1 MSTLD
6 KLKQIL
12 RQTEFAKGLTLYLN
26 QIIPERLFLDA
37 KQWQLSIDEYLAA
50 IEDDS
55 AQHTV
60 VLSAQL
66 SYQGIK
72 SFLAFHANKFF
83 QEKSVSTVRVLSKKE
98 YEQHAQWLSLK
109 DKAFDVVFEIDG
121 ELCALEIKL
130 TQSNTGFTG
139 ATHSTSKVN
148 DYLLIYVDIDR
159 QAKVADGVNFVKS
172 MFIAVTK
179 LDEAVWHGAALSNS
193 SWTSFKFRVF
203 DAEGKKQDYSSD
215 LICGTLRE
223 NRVFYSL
230 EGEQMSHL

>member
-1 MSTLD
+1 MILLE
-6 KLKQIL
+6 KLKNSL
-12 RQTEFAKGLTLYLN
+12 RQSEFAQELTLYLN
-26 QIIPERLFLDA
+26 KIIPEKLFHDA
-37 KQWQLSIDEYLAA
+37 EILELSIDDYLAC
-50 IEDDS
+50 IEDDK

-72 SFLAFHANKFF
+72 AFLAFHANEIFRK
-83 QEKSVSTVRVLSKKE
+83 KGLSHIRILTIKE
-98 YEQHAQWLSLK
+98 YQEHANWALLR

-130 TQSNTGFTG
+130 TQSNSGFSG

-159 QAKVADGVNFVKS
+159 QCKVTTGANFVKS

-179 LDEAVWHGAALSNS
+179 LDEAAWRGTALSNS
-193 SWTSFKFRVF
+193 SWTSFKFRMF
-203 DAEGKKQDYSSD
+203 DAQGNKIDYRND
-215 LICGTLRE
+215 LIFGNLKE
-223 NRVFYSL
+223 NRVFYTL
-230 EGEQMSHL
+230 QGEKI

>member
-1 MSTLD
+1 MILLE
-6 KLKQIL
+6 KLKNSL
-12 RQTEFAKGLTLYLN
+12 RQSEFAQELTLYLN
-26 QIIPERLFLDA
+26 KIIPEKLFHDA
-37 KQWQLSIDEYLAA
+37 EILELSIDDYLAC
-50 IEDDS
+50 IEDDK

-72 SFLAFHANKFF
+72 AFLAFHANEIFRK
-83 QEKSVSTVRVLSKKE
+83 KGLNHIRILTIKE
-98 YEQHAQWLSLK
+98 YEEHANWALLR

-130 TQSNTGFTG
+130 TQSNSGFTG

-159 QAKVADGVNFVKS
+159 QRKVTTGANFVKS

-179 LDEAVWHGAALSNS
+179 LDEAAWRGTALSNS
-193 SWTSFKFRVF
+193 SWTSFKFRMF
-203 DAEGKKQDYSSD
+203 DAEGNKIDYRND
-215 LICGTLRE
+215 LIFGNLKE
-223 NRVFYSL
+223 NRVFYTL
-230 EGEQMSHL
+230 QGEKI